1 MPDLHDQA
9 DRAGAPTAP
18 ADLEREW
25 TDRAALA
32 RAVAASKSRE
42 EAIAIVAAWDAP
54 QAAKR
59 EPAPADRETADGARA
74 VAAACH
80 PGPPRLPPKK
90 LSSMPLFE
98 RGKTER

>member
-1 MPDLHDQA
+1 MRDVQDQA
-9 DRAGAPTAP
+9 DRAGASATRPDP
-18 ADLEREW
+18 EREW

-59 EPAPADRETADGARA
+59 APAPADEQTAAGARA

-80 PGPPRLPPKK
+80 PGPPRPPPKK
-90 LSSMPLFE
+90 APALPLFE
-98 RGKTER
+98 RGRGES